1 MKQADYI
8 IVGQGLAGSCLAE
21 TLLRE
26 KQTVVVYASAQKK
39 ASSEVAAG
47 LYNPITGK
55 KMVLT
60 WNASKLFPFL
70 IGYYRKAEETLKT
83 SILYPKKIYRPFSD
97 IQAQNDFW
105 AKSTSESAEFAEAE
119 SNNEAFSPYIHNP
132 FGGIAT
138 KKSGYVDVKT
148 FLKAFREKLLETD
161 SFREEELDYHSIVFA
176 DNYVE
181 YNGVRAKKIIFA
193 EGYHN
198 RFNPYFSWLPVNG
211 MKGDVITLQIDDYPL
226 KEVVNKHFFIIPLP
240 NGTFR
245 MGSSYIRNFEDDLP
259 TENGLKEIL
268 EGANTILKKPFV
280 LINQQAGIRPV
291 VPDHRPIIGEHPE
304 QPLAVVINGLGTKGV
319 SLAPF
324 AAAELVKFLISGQE
338 IEESVSVNRFNYLY
352 FIQKKID

>member
-21 TLLRE
+21 ALMHE
-26 KQTVVVYASAQKK
+26 KQTVVVFASAQKK

-60 WNASKLFPFL
+60 WNAQKLFPLL
-70 IGYYRKAEETLKT
+70 IEYYRRVEKELKT
-83 SILYPKKIYRPFSD
+83 TVIYPKKIYRPFSD

-105 AKSTSESAEFAEAE
+105 GKSTSGSAEFAEAE
-119 SNNEAFSPYIHNP
+119 LDNEFFAPYINNP
-132 FGGIAT
+132 FGGIST
-138 KKSGYVDVKT
+138 KMSGYVDVKI
-148 FLKAFREKLLETD
+148 FLKAFREKLIQSD
-161 SFREEELDYHSIVFA
+161 SFREKEVDYNAVVFA
-176 DNYVE
+176 DTYVE
-181 YNGVRAKKIIFA
+181 YDGVRAKKIIFA

-198 RFNPYFSWLPVNG
+198 RFNPYFNWLPVNG
-211 MKGDVITLQIDDYPL
+211 MKGDVLTLQINDYPL

-245 MGSSYIRNFEDDLP
+245 MGSSYIRTFEDDLP

-280 LINQQAGIRPV
+280 LISQQAGIRPV

-304 QPLAVVINGLGTKGV
+304 QPLAVVLNGLGTKGV

-324 AAAELVKFLISGQE
+324 ASAELVKFLLSGQE
-338 IEESVSVNRFNYLY
+338 IEQSISVNRFNYLY
-352 FIQKKID
+352 FKQKKID